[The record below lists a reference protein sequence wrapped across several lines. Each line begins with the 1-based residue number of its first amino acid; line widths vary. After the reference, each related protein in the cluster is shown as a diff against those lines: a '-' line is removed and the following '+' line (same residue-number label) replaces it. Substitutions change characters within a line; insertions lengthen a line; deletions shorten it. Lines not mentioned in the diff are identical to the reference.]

1 MTKKSHGAWGLLANA
16 ATMGI
21 HMVSCTFVGLAIG
34 YFLEEWLCGL
44 GWCAKP
50 WVMIFWLVAGIAAG
64 FKNMYEESKK
74 LQKAER
80 EERHGQGGGND
91 GQGPA

>member
-1 MTKKSHGAWGLLANA
+1 
-16 ATMGI
+16 MGI

-64 FKNMYEESKK
+64 FKNMYEESQK

-80 EERHGQGGGND
+80 D
-91 GQGPA
+91 GQSGHGSGRDDRQDDGRNSQ